1 MKIYNYSVTKI
12 KGALT
17 DKSPYEELE
26 RHLNLQGEDGYR
38 LCAAI
43 PQVYEGSTEAT
54 VLIFESE
61 DESED

>member
-1 MKIYNYSVTKI
+1 MKIYNYSVTKVN
-12 KGALT
+12 GALT

-54 VLIFESE
+54 ILIFESE
-61 DESED
+61 DEIED